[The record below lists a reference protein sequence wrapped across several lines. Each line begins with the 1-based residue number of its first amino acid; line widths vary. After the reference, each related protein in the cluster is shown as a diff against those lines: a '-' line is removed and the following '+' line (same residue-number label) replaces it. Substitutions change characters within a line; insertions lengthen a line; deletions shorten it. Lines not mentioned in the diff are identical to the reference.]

1 MMTDCSGSCQAE
13 PATHRPAGPEPV
25 AAEAPESFT
34 TPPEPQISM
43 LAVLAA
49 ALLATARAVLPHNRL
64 FYIDASNAGVASVG
78 LAGGGEAAHMTDKSP
93 AFLFPS
99 GIDIDPLENL
109 VYVADKDLRAIVTT
123 DLDDGDGAT
132 TVTFIEDGV
141 TTGSGVAPSLGKPY
155 FIKKASVRVFR
166 FPLRGLTVPVPPRY
180 YYYTTRSVAA
190 SSRSPA
196 C

>member
-1 MMTDCSGSCQAE
+1 
-13 PATHRPAGPEPV
+13 
-25 AAEAPESFT
+25 
-34 TPPEPQISM
+34 M

-49 ALLATARAVLPHNRL
+49 ALLATARAVPLHENRL

-78 LAGGGEAAHMTDKSP
+78 LAGGAKAAHMTDKSP

-155 FIKKASVRVFR
+155 FIKKASVR
-166 FPLRGLTVPVPPRY
+166 
-180 YYYTTRSVAA
+180 A
-190 SSRSPA
+190 SASH
-196 C
+196 CGG

>member
-1 MMTDCSGSCQAE
+1 
-13 PATHRPAGPEPV
+13 
-25 AAEAPESFT
+25 
-34 TPPEPQISM
+34 M
-43 LAVLAA
+43 LLLAA
-49 ALLATARAVLPHNRL
+49 ALLATARAVQPHENRL

-78 LAGGGEAAHMTDKSP
+78 LAGGAEAAHMTDKNP
-93 AFLFPS
+93 AFSFPS

-109 VYVADKDLRAIVTT
+109 VYVADKDLRAVVTT

-141 TTGSGVAPSLGKPY
+141 ATGSGVAPSLGKPY

-166 FPLRGLTVPVPPRY
+166 FPLRWVDRICPARY

-190 SSRSPA
+190 SSRSLPLL
-196 C
+196 